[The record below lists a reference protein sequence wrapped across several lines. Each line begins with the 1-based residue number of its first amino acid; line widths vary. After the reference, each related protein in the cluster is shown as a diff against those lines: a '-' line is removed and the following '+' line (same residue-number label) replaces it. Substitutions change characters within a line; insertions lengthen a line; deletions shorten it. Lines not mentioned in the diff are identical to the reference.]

1 MNSNHKT
8 NISSHYKPNVFFHKL
23 CSCLFPVISHSPKSQ
38 KRPEKIGT
46 VDILFH
52 SEPQIEER
60 PSNKNSMGSNFSLI
74 PSNNEINQ
82 EKKKEITLAS
92 IFIEERA
99 EVSKNNVVNPQEH
112 SVKEKSP
119 LKDQIMNEKLPEPQK
134 TLNKPFD
141 DQNQRIFLN
150 QIEEHKE
157 EKKINDQEKKE
168 EEIKKN
174 MDLARLE
181 EEEEKKNQL
190 EIERIQLEEITEDIK
205 RQKEIEQERRKARE
219 LEKQQIAQALAES
232 LTINEGINEEMICDT
247 CGKTLNFTELDC
259 HDCKCFF
266 CRETYPSNI
275 LLQHYDV
282 CPVNKTLELKLQSHT
297 YCLNNQRQLNNNN
310 TIQNIANSNNNNNL
324 ILRGGQR
331 QANPQQEGGRNT
343 RILSCKLK
351 IPTKLSKE
359 KIDSLPKIYF
369 KLKKNESGNSEKEKC
384 MVCMEDFAENE
395 RLRLLPCFHKYHIGC
410 IDEWL
415 KEKSFCPICKQT
427 LDDL

>member
-8 NISSHYKPNVFFHKL
+8 HISSNNKPTNVFFHKL

-38 KRPEKIGT
+38 KKPEKIGS
-46 VDILFH
+46 VEIIFH
-52 SEPQIEER
+52 SEPQIQER

-99 EVSKNNVVNPQEH
+99 EESKNNVVNPQEH

-119 LKDQIMNEKLPEPQK
+119 FKDQILNEPQK
-134 TLNKPFD
+134 TLNKPFN

-150 QIEEHKE
+150 KIEEHKE
-157 EKKINDQEKKE
+157 ENKISDQEKNE

-181 EEEEKKNQL
+181 EEEEKKNQM
-190 EIERIQLEEITEDIK
+190 EIERIQLEEIKEEIK
-205 RQKEIEQERRKARE
+205 RKNEIENERQKARE
-219 LEKQQIAQALAES
+219 LEKQQIVQALAES
-232 LTINEGINEEMICDT
+232 LAMNAGINEEMICDT
-247 CGKTLNFTELDC
+247 CGKNLNFTELDC

-266 CRETYPSNI
+266 CRESYPSNI

-282 CPVNKTLELKLQSHT
+282 CPVNKTLELKLQSQANR
-297 YCLNNQRQLNNNN
+297 LNNQIQHSNNDN
-310 TIQNIANSNNNNNL
+310 TIQNIANSNNNL

-331 QANPQQEGGRNT
+331 QANPQQEGSRNT

-369 KLKKNESGNSEKEKC
+369 KLKKNESANSEKERC